1 MLDQLKVVRQRK
13 PKLRNKDEAETAS
26 ELSLGGHFRSMR
38 LMDCEKCGQRLA
50 EKLGKGIAN
59 RLKNYRRVTVLN
71 VKSTADWSTKINWLF

>member
-1 MLDQLKVVRQRK
+1 
-13 PKLRNKDEAETAS
+13 
-26 ELSLGGHFRSMR
+26 MR
-38 LMDCEKCGQRLA
+38 LMDYEKCGQRLA